1 MGNLSNNILRI
12 ANVGDITQEEF
23 QRFLKVLATVC

>member
-1 MGNLSNNILRI
+1 LSNNILRI